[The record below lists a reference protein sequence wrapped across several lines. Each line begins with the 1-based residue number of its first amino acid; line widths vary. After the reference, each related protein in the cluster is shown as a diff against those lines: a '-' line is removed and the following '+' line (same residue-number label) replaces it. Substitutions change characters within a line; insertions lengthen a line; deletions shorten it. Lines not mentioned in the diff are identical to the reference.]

1 MELTYYRYI
10 FYDLIL
16 IERCLICKTPYKKTE
31 DIYQLYE
38 EVYNLQLI
46 IHTTSIILQLTANI
60 TNFFIQF
67 ISSVDFL

>member
-10 FYDLIL
+10 FYVLIL
-16 IERCLICKTPYKKTE
+16 LERCLIFKTPYKKTE